1 MLYKPAVVFDLL
13 LLQEVDT
20 LPDYLMCLFI
30 FDCFKVSIFAASFF
44 TKNLAMFTHEVKNLF
59 ASFCWRIMLSSTV
72 VYLSRFLCVCI
83 SLLDVLVT
91 LATGYV
97 TSSIIAAF
105 KNIFWSGVWH
115 LQTAECRPQIADC
128 KWKDTKNLPNKGDTI
143 KNITTF
149 ESERVAWEPRL
160 IFLCKVTLASFPRC
174 CWLFLLLTHPA
185 YH

>member
-1 MLYKPAVVFDLL
+1 MLYKPAVVFNLL

-20 LPDYLMCLFI
+20 LPDYLVCLFI

-44 TKNLAMFTHEVKNLF
+44 TKNLAMFTHEVNNVF
-59 ASFCWRIMLSSTV
+59 ASFCCRIMLSSTV
-72 VYLSRFLCVCI
+72 VYLSRFLCFCI
-83 SLLDVLVT
+83 SLWWCLSHSCYRIRDLT
-91 LATGYV
+91 HHRSLQKYILKRCMTFADCR
-97 TSSIIAAF
+97 
-105 KNIFWSGVWH
+105 
-115 LQTAECRPQIADC
+115 LQTADC

-149 ESERVAWEPRL
+149 ESEKVAWKPRL
-160 IFLCKVTLASFPRC
+160 IFLRKVTLASFPRC